1 MRAALI
7 ADVHAN
13 LPALRAVLDDVAAI
27 GCDAIWCAGDVVGRG
42 PHPNEVVELLRTLD
56 VACVQGNW
64 DEAVGMD
71 RDVTGS
77 GWASGEAERHGEV
90 SLAWTVQRL
99 TDDNRRWLRNLPPSS
114 RFGVDGRSV
123 LVFHGSPLKQNEYL
137 WSDRPSRYFSRIAS
151 DEGDDLFCFGHTH
164 QAFHRL
170 VGQSHFVA
178 AGSVGCGSVDD
189 SRARYAIVHVG
200 EPEVVVGFRSVE
212 YDHQA
217 VERDLIAAGLDPDL
231 LRVPPA
237 ARPAEPLPTAE
248 PATPSLERGVS

>member
-42 PHPNEVVELLRTLD
+42 PHPNEVIELLRTLD

-237 ARPAEPLPTAE
+237 ARPAEPLPPAE
-248 PATPSLERGVS
+248 PATPSLEPGVA